1 MAKGLALPRS
11 FRGTGDLRVALERNW
26 KHTISHMNTYLVGI
40 DEPGQLTVSG
50 FDLRLGAH
58 DQTTRGD
65 SGSSR
70 ALVKAD
76 GYLGVN
82 WAGDFGYTR
91 IYNGSNDYFQ
101 VGTTGGVNGTFLIAD
116 GVQIHSVDANG
127 RVKIYNSFGDEG
139 GYIDNVNTSGR
150 RLVRL
155 QGSQGTFVGPQLI
168 LYGDADTSYPGDI
181 RFQAKN
187 NSLALIYDDSAG
199 SWTYYKPIDLN
210 SNTMTNVQS
219 ITLTTSGAIVHGNPN
234 TGSIT
239 WAWEDNYWRA
249 RFGSTGTPLGIA
261 IDNYDTRTVIL
272 GRTGNIQA
280 VGNLYLGSGAIGGN
294 DYIQM
299 DETNNQW
306 KFWSDGGQR
315 AIVGHG
321 AAIAPG
327 ADNVSSC
334 GADNLRFTVVY
345 ATTGTINTSDPSLK
359 DDVVDSDLGLD
370 FVKSVRPI
378 RYKFKDG
385 VRPHYGFD
393 AAQVKA
399 TIDARGVDFA
409 GFIDPTINPNVEP
422 DGEPGNRPLP
432 LGLRYSEFIAPA
444 YQAIRELDAR
454 LSALE
459 AA

>member
-26 KHTISHMNTYLVGI
+26 KHTISHMNTYLVGV

-82 WAGDFGYTR
+82 WAGDFGFTR

-127 RVKIYNSFGDEG
+127 AVKVYNSFGDFG
-139 GYIDNVNTSGR
+139 GHISNVNSSGR
-150 RLVRL
+150 K
-155 QGSQGTFVGPQLI
+155 LI
-168 LYGDADTSYPGDI
+168 RMQAEDNKAQVIAYSTNDTLYPGDLTFYGGDGFEHL
-181 RFQAKN
+181 RW
-187 NSLALIYDDSAG
+187 DHSADEWVV
-199 SWTYYKPIDLN
+199 SDPMRHLSYI
-210 SNTMTNVQS
+210 
-219 ITLTTSGAIVHGNPN
+219 
-234 TGSIT
+234 
-239 WAWEDNYWRA
+239 
-249 RFGSTGTPLGIA
+249 
-261 IDNYDTRTVIL
+261 
-272 GRTGNIQA
+272 RTGNINFYSY
-280 VGNLYLGSGAIGGN
+280 GPNWGTEYSGSGGGAAIVNDNGTYNALMILGN
-294 DYIQM
+294 
-299 DETNNQW
+299 TAG
-306 KFWSDGGQR
+306 GGQR
-315 AIVGHG
+315 LIKMWDDVIINSDLTVADNIYMGGSTPSNDYFFYDTGNSQFKWYNNGAVKTVIGTS

-327 ADNVSSC
+327 SDDALSC
-334 GADNLRFTVVY
+334 GATNLRFTVVY

-359 DDVVDSDLGLD
+359 DDMVDSDLGLD

-378 RYKFKDG
+378 RYKWKDG

-399 TIDARGVDFA
+399 VIDARGVDFA
-409 GFIDPTINPNVEP
+409 GFIDPTINPDVEP

-454 LSALE
+454 LTALE